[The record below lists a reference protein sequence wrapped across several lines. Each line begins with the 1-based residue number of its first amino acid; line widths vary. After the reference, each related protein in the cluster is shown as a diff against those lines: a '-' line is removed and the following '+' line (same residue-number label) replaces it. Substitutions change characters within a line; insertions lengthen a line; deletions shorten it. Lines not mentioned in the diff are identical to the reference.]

1 MRDGR
6 SEDKQKRDGPSGRNV
21 PRTEE
26 RKKGVRQKR
35 KSERRR
41 ARKEEMKRKAQ
52 RQTENKDEE

>member
-6 SEDKQKRDGPSGRNV
+6 SEDEQKQDGPSGRNV

-26 RKKGVRQKR
+26 RNKGVRQKKKR

-41 ARKEEMKRKAQ
+41 ERGDETKSSEANRKGG
-52 RQTENKDEE
+52 